1 MSLTKQS
8 RHPCIAQ
15 HALCPLSA
23 VTFGNNIYVEITVK
37 HSIVMLDNHCEIRY
51 TVMVVSHC
59 CWLRQK

>member
-37 HSIVMLDNHCEIRY
+37 HSIITIVRLGIQL
-51 TVMVVSHC
+51 
-59 CWLRQK
+59 WLYLTAVG